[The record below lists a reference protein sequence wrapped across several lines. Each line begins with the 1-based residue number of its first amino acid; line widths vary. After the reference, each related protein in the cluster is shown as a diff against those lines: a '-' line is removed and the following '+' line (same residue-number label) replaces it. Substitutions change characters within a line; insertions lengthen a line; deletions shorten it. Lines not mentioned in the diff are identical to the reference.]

1 MPFPKLRRLVLAAA
15 IVLAAAPFA
24 AAEDVSPPFGSLS
37 LKKLNGEKATLQ
49 QLRGQVVLLNFWATW
64 CKPCVGEMPLLA
76 ELAKKYHDRGLVV
89 VAASLDD
96 PAERDTVE
104 RFAGRLPEG
113 MEVWVGA
120 TLDDMSRLKM
130 GSAVPVTVLLD
141 REGHVLGARQGA
153 ITEGLLDSDI
163 EQALGKEGAP
173 KRKPK
178 HLPGLTEAAARGLVV
193 VPSL

>member
-1 MPFPKLRRLVLAAA
+1 MSFPMLRRFVLAAA
-15 IVLAAAPFA
+15 IVLAVAPFA
-24 AAEDVSPPFGSLS
+24 SAEDVSPPFGSLS

-49 QLRGQVVLLNFWATW
+49 QFRGQVVLLNFWATW

-76 ELAKKYHDRGLVV
+76 ALAKKYQGRGFKV

-96 PAERDTVE
+96 PAEEDTVA

-120 TLDDMSRLKM
+120 TLDDMARLKM

-141 REGHVLGARQGA
+141 REGRVLGARQGA

-163 EQALGKEGAP
+163 EQALGKDDAP
-173 KRKPK
+173 RRKPK